1 MRSAPSASGVHAEAG
16 DLPDV
21 NVWLALAAP
30 SHVHH
35 AAARAYWMQPA
46 LPRLWFNRIT
56 MLGLVR
62 LLCEPK
68 VMGAAKLPPARALE
82 AYEHF
87 EALPEVAFMDE
98 PAGCGLAFAAALRS
112 TAPSSGRLLTDLYL
126 ACFAQAAQLRLV
138 TFDRDF
144 ERFAGLTVLRLSSA
158 KN

>member
-1 MRSAPSASGVHAEAG
+1 MRAEAG
-16 DLPDV
+16 DLLDV

-35 AAARAYWMQPA
+35 DAARAYWMQPS

-68 VMGAAKLPPARALE
+68 VMGEARLSPARALDV
-82 AYEHF
+82 YEHF

-98 PAGCGLAFAAALRS
+98 PAGCGLAFAAALRA
-112 TAPSSGRLLTDLYL
+112 TELRAARLLTDLYL

-138 TFDRDF
+138 TFDHDF
-144 ERFAGLTVLRLSSA
+144 ERFAGLDVLRLSSA
-158 KN
+158 AN

>member
-1 MRSAPSASGVHAEAG
+1 VHVEAG
-16 DLPDV
+16 DLLDV

-68 VMGAAKLPPARALE
+68 VMGAATLSTARALE
-82 AYEHF
+82 VYEHF
-87 EALPEVAFMDE
+87 EALPEVGFMDE
-98 PAGCGLAFAAALRS
+98 PPAFGPAFAAALDGAKLRPVVDRPLPGLLRPGSAIASDDIRS
-112 TAPSSGRLLTDLYL
+112 
-126 ACFAQAAQLRLV
+126 
-138 TFDRDF
+138 
-144 ERFAGLTVLRLSSA
+144 
-158 KN
+158 